1 MTNEQS
7 TEFTQALEMALSP
20 LVKNERTIL
29 VRISPFTFDFGANC
43 LVINFIN
50 LPRERYNEHRGG
62 GAESENNR
70 QLFFVEPTRGGKF
83 KIEQSINNL
92 PTTNNMRAKTAE
104 PVKIALYLAKY
115 LNEVAE
121 STQPDLTHE
130 DM

>member
-7 TEFTQALEMALSP
+7 NEFTQALEMALSP
-20 LVKNERTIL
+20 LVKNERTL
-29 VRISPFTFDFGANC
+29 RINKGHICFA
-43 LVINFIN
+43 INFIN
-50 LPRERYNEHRGG
+50 LPPSRCQENRGG

-70 QLFFVEPTRGGKF
+70 QLFFVDDRPNGKV
-83 KIEQSINNL
+83 KITQSINAL

-121 STQPDLTHE
+121 STQPNFTHE